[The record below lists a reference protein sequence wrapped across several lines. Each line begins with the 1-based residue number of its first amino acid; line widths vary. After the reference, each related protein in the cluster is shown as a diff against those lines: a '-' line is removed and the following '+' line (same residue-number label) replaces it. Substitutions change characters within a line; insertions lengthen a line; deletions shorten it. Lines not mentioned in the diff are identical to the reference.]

1 MLDKTK
7 VSRSATALLVAY
19 AISLPVAQSQT
30 NANEKQ
36 VTSSAVK
43 HSKTEKPKP
52 KPKPKRTPKPKPTP
66 RVTKTHKPS
75 SIGTSTPV
83 VVASQRPTH
92 SSRSNI
98 RSDSYYTSVGQNQ
111 AFAKTY
117 MAEKYGWSG
126 DQVGC
131 LVNLWNRESGWRQS
145 AHNPSSGAHGIPQ
158 ALPGSKMAS
167 AGADWYSNPQTQIK
181 WGLSYISSRYG
192 TPCSAMGFWYNHN
205 WY

>member
-19 AISLPVAQSQT
+19 AISLPVAQLQQT

-36 VTSSAVK
+36 QNIVSAPK
-43 HSKTEKPKP
+43 HSSKPKHTHKPKP
-52 KPKPKRTPKPKPTP
+52 KPTIK
-66 RVTKTHKPS
+66 KTSKPS
-75 SIGTSTPV
+75 NIETSKPV
-83 VVASQRPTH
+83 VVASNRPTH
-92 SSRSNI
+92 TSRSRDYVRPRAGTNV
-98 RSDSYYTSVGQNQ
+98 YKNQ

-117 MAEKYGWSG
+117 MAEKYGWTG

-131 LVNLWNRESGWRQS
+131 LINLWTRESGWRET

-158 ALPGSKMAS
+158 SLPGSKMAS
-167 AGADWYSNPQTQIK
+167 AGADWYSNPETQIK
-181 WGLSYISSRYG
+181 WGLNYINSRYG
-192 TPCSAMGFWYNHN
+192 TPCGAMSFWYGHN